1 MINRIFKLSK
11 LVAKKLLHQLDD
23 KETDELK
30 NISKEA
36 GITESSLTESF
47 DQNFYK
53 DKQKENS
60 QIDSELA
67 FEIFRRRTQRA
78 KTKLTFF
85 KAAAATAALFLF
97 FSALLWYKTPSP
109 TLAVKEQFPE
119 ETSPGY
125 KQAVLTLSNGQ
136 KVVLDEI
143 LNDKEALKLAS
154 MGIEQDTNG
163 LVYRDQQYQ
172 TNAINTLQVPLKGE
186 YQITLADGT
195 RVWLNS
201 SSTLKYPNGFAA
213 QNREVYLD
221 GEAYFEVAHNPNK
234 PFVVHVDQMKVKVL
248 GTKFNINSYNKKAIK
263 TSLVSGKVSVRIEEK
278 ERILY
283 PENQAQVD
291 ILTGRISIM
300 PTNTEKITGWTKG
313 KFIFD
318 DEPLSNIM
326 STLSRWYGIK
336 VHFGSEEAQKT
347 TFTGTFY
354 KKDNL
359 EKIMQLLTHT
369 QEIKYRKEGQ
379 EIYITK

>member
-1 MINRIFKLSK
+1 MIDRIFKLSK

-23 KETDELK
+23 KEMDELK

-36 GITESSLTESF
+36 GITESSLSKSF